1 MQGPTYIHDEQ
12 SSRIDHIFLRAHHAD
27 GAAKHSKHLH
37 DAPFL
42 PLHGSK
48 HVPVMS
54 SIPRPWISYTPT
66 NNLPGIAYTQRLAGH
81 QAWTMQNEHWQQ
93 CTKTVASCIDHALT
107 PTNTM
112 CPIESMHQEIIPIY
126 HQHFPISRHTT
137 APADTHVVRTKWEHR
152 KQFLQYHHPT
162 LTTLFKTWYHYAKF
176 HHLDRKHKAW
186 VAANRKQK
194 AETVI
199 QDATQAAGR
208 HDAFNLYRIINGTCP
223 KVRKQRIQIRNSDGS
238 ISSPVEEL
246 SILRAYINAT
256 WLDDSPLARQLSAEA
271 PGVPFTLEALSDALS
286 QIPATK
292 AVARNCAPGVVIKQQ
307 AKQIAQHLYP
317 LLNTWWSQQPPH
329 IPACWRDGH
338 ITFIPKPG
346 KRPDRPESLR
356 ALAMQEPVG
365 KAILGL
371 ITQSVLHTIAPKLS
385 VWPQF
390 AYLPSRSTLDP
401 IRRAAAHCHR
411 TRSLL
416 RKQRP
421 TVHERANG
429 AKPCAVAGGCQLL
442 LDLTK
447 AFDNA
452 NRSIIFETLGTL
464 SPPPGCLDLMREW
477 HVDTHYVL
485 FHRDEYHHLPTTRGV
500 RQGCRAAPLLWDT
513 LTHAF
518 FTLLCTL
525 VDESWI
531 RSSLNLFADDLHA
544 GAEFCTAS
552 AFDQTLKNFGFVLDC
567 LEALGLIINTD
578 KSVALMA
585 LAGPKSQTCL
595 QKAVRRTTA
604 GAFLCIPRRKGGW
617 TEIRLH
623 SQASYLG
630 IVLSYRAFEDAS
642 LTHRLDV
649 AKLAFR
655 RMKQWL
661 ICRKLSV
668 HTRLQLWRACIAST
682 MTYGILAVGFTPQ
695 GLQRL
700 VTCAQT
706 QIRQILRDHPYHTGR
721 SNVAVLQSHR
731 DLLPDRL
738 LQQAILRLKTH
749 HDHRCT
755 HLQPTD
761 IIHHIDW
768 TILDPLQDLLQH
780 HDVTPTTP
788 LPASYIT
795 HMTTADLTGT
805 TFDIPEPSTAEPLHC
820 QDCEFVTHSLQQLRL
835 HRTKVHRK
843 RTYRIHHPPLEHVM
857 HEGLPQ
863 CTHCAKSFSTW
874 KAFHTH
880 VERGTC
886 QALHQHHQAS
896 SAQMLLQAAVRRAGD
911 LPFRGEQMPHLQNT
925 DLGCKIL
932 EYIRAHQWQEL
943 SHDDAA
949 CKQLTHHCVVCGQ
962 WQSRTQSMNRHL
974 REAHASLLD
983 GVFQTGIQLTRMWA
997 TTSPCQ
1003 FCGVTFQRSHMC
1015 AALTQVALIML
1026 NAKSL
1031 TPETQALTC
1040 ALCDLQCADETQ
1052 LRAHLRSHTQ
1062 SMSSGA
1068 WMPSRDQIPGSPACA
1083 HCGACF
1089 ETSSGVQRH
1098 ITSGQCPHYDAT
1110 RTTEPTPVSPEW
1122 NPYLHEGRL
1131 ADLWNNQDDRAQLTL
1146 CCQHCGHQAARPMD
1160 LMNHLRA
1167 QHGALWHEARLTLA
1181 WLISATADTHGCC
1194 CHPAL
1199 KKHTTGHQCIPLA
1212 QLAMLF
1218 HRSSG
1223 SLCIPHPLPLP
1234 EEDEWMSTTADAFEV
1249 LEAVMVKREFPFLW
1263 THPLLLAHLSTKC
1276 LQCNEDHGH
1285 RSFTAIA
1292 LRLHMAERHASI
1304 DTFPHPLHRMLVECF
1319 EQTIPDDTTC
1329 HACQMVIQL
1338 PRDTTTDMTMPES
1351 RARAARVQEH
1361 FQLQCPV
1368 VYQSLLILTRTPQS
1382 NDGGSARDGCGLPDG
1397 PDLPEPWT
1405 DDVELPAT
1413 MGGKR
1418 LHPKKA
1424 TPTMDSRP
1432 RRRRRVQGTAADAP
1446 MHGPDGQAAPA
1457 PGDGSQHAQSTRF
1470 ICDFFHSR
1478 STGHVA
1484 PSCEVVSGLAD
1495 QAGPGQDS
1503 ELSTVADIS
1512 GTGHLPEAL
1521 GTVHGDLPGTTARR
1535 ASPTA
1540 EETAGPLARCHMALH
1555 GVGCSQQ
1562 CPDLEQASQTNQHGP
1577 DEIPAGGLG
1586 RICATFSKRC
1596 PISCLGPHPDRG
1608 QDDSLETPTPD
1619 DQHGSDQHPGQVGG
1633 ELHLDSRGSQS
1644 EEACAKDVRTGTTV
1658 ATTSPSHQREGE
1670 GQGQGRPRPEA
1681 PENCQATRQ
1690 LAADD
1695 HPELCLKRSELLQ
1708 ACTHGAAD
1716 PC

>member
-1 MQGPTYIHDEQ
+1 
-12 SSRIDHIFLRAHHAD
+12 
-27 GAAKHSKHLH
+27 
-37 DAPFL
+37 
-42 PLHGSK
+42 
-48 HVPVMS
+48 
-54 SIPRPWISYTPT
+54 
-66 NNLPGIAYTQRLAGH
+66 
-81 QAWTMQNEHWQQ
+81 
-93 CTKTVASCIDHALT
+93 
-107 PTNTM
+107 
-112 CPIESMHQEIIPIY
+112 
-126 HQHFPISRHTT
+126 
-137 APADTHVVRTKWEHR
+137 
-152 KQFLQYHHPT
+152 
-162 LTTLFKTWYHYAKF
+162 
-176 HHLDRKHKAW
+176 
-186 VAANRKQK
+186 
-194 AETVI
+194 
-199 QDATQAAGR
+199 
-208 HDAFNLYRIINGTCP
+208 
-223 KVRKQRIQIRNSDGS
+223 
-238 ISSPVEEL
+238 
-246 SILRAYINAT
+246 
-256 WLDDSPLARQLSAEA
+256 
-271 PGVPFTLEALSDALS
+271 
-286 QIPATK
+286 
-292 AVARNCAPGVVIKQQ
+292 
-307 AKQIAQHLYP
+307 
-317 LLNTWWSQQPPH
+317 
-329 IPACWRDGH
+329 
-338 ITFIPKPG
+338 
-346 KRPDRPESLR
+346 
-356 ALAMQEPVG
+356 
-365 KAILGL
+365 
-371 ITQSVLHTIAPKLS
+371 
-385 VWPQF
+385 
-390 AYLPSRSTLDP
+390 
-401 IRRAAAHCHR
+401 
-411 TRSLL
+411 
-416 RKQRP
+416 
-421 TVHERANG
+421 
-429 AKPCAVAGGCQLL
+429 
-442 LDLTK
+442 
-447 AFDNA
+447 
-452 NRSIIFETLGTL
+452 
-464 SPPPGCLDLMREW
+464 
-477 HVDTHYVL
+477 
-485 FHRDEYHHLPTTRGV
+485 
-500 RQGCRAAPLLWDT
+500 
-513 LTHAF
+513 
-518 FTLLCTL
+518 
-525 VDESWI
+525 
-531 RSSLNLFADDLHA
+531 
-544 GAEFCTAS
+544 
-552 AFDQTLKNFGFVLDC
+552 
-567 LEALGLIINTD
+567 
-578 KSVALMA
+578 
-585 LAGPKSQTCL
+585 
-595 QKAVRRTTA
+595 
-604 GAFLCIPRRKGGW
+604 
-617 TEIRLH
+617 
-623 SQASYLG
+623 
-630 IVLSYRAFEDAS
+630 
-642 LTHRLDV
+642 
-649 AKLAFR
+649 
-655 RMKQWL
+655 
-661 ICRKLSV
+661 
-668 HTRLQLWRACIAST
+668 
-682 MTYGILAVGFTPQ
+682 
-695 GLQRL
+695 
-700 VTCAQT
+700 
-706 QIRQILRDHPYHTGR
+706 
-721 SNVAVLQSHR
+721 
-731 DLLPDRL
+731 
-738 LQQAILRLKTH
+738 
-749 HDHRCT
+749 
-755 HLQPTD
+755 
-761 IIHHIDW
+761 
-768 TILDPLQDLLQH
+768 
-780 HDVTPTTP
+780 
-788 LPASYIT
+788 
-795 HMTTADLTGT
+795 MTTADLTGT

-1040 ALCDLQCADETQ
+1040 ALCDLQCADEAQ

-1110 RTTEPTPVSPEW
+1110 RTTEPTPVSPKW

-1285 RSFTAIA
+1285 RSYTAIA
-1292 LRLHMAERHASI
+1292 LRLHLAERHASI

-1457 PGDGSQHAQSTRF
+1457 PGDGSQHAQSTRL

-1484 PSCEVVSGLAD
+1484 PSCEVVSGLED

-1512 GTGHLPEAL
+1512 GTGHLPEAI

-1540 EETAGPLARCHMALH
+1540 EETAGPLARCHVALH

-1596 PISCLGPHPDRG
+1596 PISCLGPHPARG

-1619 DQHGSDQHPGQVGG
+1619 DKHGSDQHPGQVGG

-1644 EEACAKDVRTGTTV
+1644 EEACAKDVRIGTTV
-1658 ATTSPSHQREGE
+1658 TTTSPSHQREGE
-1670 GQGQGRPRPEA
+1670 GQGQGRPRLEA

-1708 ACTHGAAD
+1708 ACTQMVLLTHASQCFENSAFCALLWGLLCMQSCSPSTIGPKSSELMSFLHTSLFHPVSLRDFEWFAVLLTAWTGESGQGDATEFTQTILSWFQSPSHAQTWKKIAASDTGPPLLDDKGDLWQPITVHMPDQYVPPTLKLTHLLHTWSQEHDMRKGLIQAAPLICIHVERVRRLQDGRLIKYDWPISLHGEVQVPILHDQTLRFEPYEIVSAVAHQGIDAAGHCQAALKHND
-1716 PC
+1716 DEWWITDDGCLPTRMQGTPSWFASNITLVWLCRKTVYGHPAEVIHQASQLPGLAH